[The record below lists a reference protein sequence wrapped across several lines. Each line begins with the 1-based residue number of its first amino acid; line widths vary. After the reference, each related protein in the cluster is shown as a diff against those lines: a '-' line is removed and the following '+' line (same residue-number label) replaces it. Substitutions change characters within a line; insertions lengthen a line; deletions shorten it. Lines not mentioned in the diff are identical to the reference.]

1 MGLSAGCVC
10 IWHTQ
15 ATPFL
20 EMFMRYGRSHM
31 WFGAHLLIL
40 LVIALCLGLK
50 ASLLAAWSNVVAILS
65 LLVAPFWFN
74 PFSLDWQKNKVGLH
88 ARHRHACIVT
98 WVRVN
103 ASTKCPARLLLL
115 L

>member
-1 MGLSAGCVC
+1 LYV
-10 IWHTQ
+10 Q

-40 LVIALCLGLK
+40 LIIALCLGLK
-50 ASLLAAWSNVVAILS
+50 ASLLAAWANVVAILS

-88 ARHRHACIVT
+88 VHMACC
-98 WVRVN
+98 R
-103 ASTKCPARLLLL
+103 
-115 L
+115 